1 MYPSKEFLKMSE
13 RFFQDLDTVADR
25 PSELAKFVLG
35 DLTTAEKKILREFL
49 SEILTDRYS
58 DEQLQ
63 DLWAKTHAEV
73 GFPEGLR
80 KILTIVRDHITVA
93 R

>member
-13 RFFQDLDTVADR
+13 RFFQDLDLVA
-25 PSELAKFVLG
+25 SSEAELAKFVLG
-35 DLTTAEKKILREFL
+35 GLTDAEKERLRVFL
-49 SEILTDRYS
+49 SEIVSDRCS

-63 DLWAKTHAEV
+63 ELWAKTPAEV

-80 KILTIVRDHITVA
+80 KVLVPVRGHIT
-93 R
+93 